1 MEELLNEQKKCIM
14 NISDEAEEKGFVNK
28 EYIKLLRTKNI
39 ELDTITLM
47 KLLRPM
53 GYTLKVVPLN
63 EKAKKQ

>member
-14 NISDEAEEKGFVNK
+14 NIADEAEEKGFVNK
-28 EYIKLLRTKNI
+28 EDIKLLRTKNI